1 MSLPYLPR
9 EASTILFVDDEAQA
23 CKWFARTFAEEFT
36 IRTAENVEAALTQLN
51 AYSDEIAVLMTD
63 YRMPGRTGL
72 ELLKIMRRDFKS
84 VLCILT
90 TGYAAT
96 DVAIEAVNEG
106 QVFKILEKPM
116 DYQQTKLALREALAV
131 HSARARERALHENR
145 AQATRETL
153 AFLAH
158 ELNTP
163 LTVVRGYMTALEDW
177 YQKPLSDTETS
188 PLVCFSEPRPGAV
201 LAAIQVSERSALYCQ
216 SLVSTFVQSARDA
229 YPGGVAQSVPA
240 SGLVSTLLEEYPFE
254 GNERSWIS
262 CTVMADFFLPGQRDL
277 FYLVLCTLTKNAL
290 FALQGTENPSL
301 QIMVG
306 YDPQPD
312 ETRLHWIRFVDNG
325 PGIQP
330 EVLAKLT
337 REPIT
342 THAESGG
349 NGMGLIFCR
358 RLMLSL
364 GGAIEIASEP
374 GNGATVTLRFQP
386 L

>member
-1 MSLPYLPR
+1 MPVPSFLS
-9 EASTILFVDDEAQA
+9 EASTILFVDDEAQT
-23 CKWFARTFAEEFT
+23 CKWFDDTFAQEFT

-72 ELLKIMRRDFKS
+72 DLLKIMKRDFKS
-84 VLCILT
+84 VLCMLT

-96 DVAIEAVNEG
+96 EVAIEAVNEG
-106 QVFKILEKPM
+106 QVFKILQKPL

-131 HSARARERALHENR
+131 HSARAREKALHDNR

-177 YQKPLSDTETS
+177 YQESACDPQKPD
-188 PLVCFSEPRPGAV
+188 LVCFSQPRPGAV
-201 LAAIQVSERSALYCQ
+201 LAALRASERSALYCQ

-229 YPGGVAQSVPA
+229 YPGGVTQSVSA
-240 SGLVSTLLEEYPFE
+240 SALVNTLLEEYPFE
-254 GNERSWIS
+254 GDERNWIS
-262 CTVMADFFLPGQRDL
+262 CDVSADFLLPGQRDL

-290 FALQGTENPSL
+290 FALQGSINPSL
-301 QIMVG
+301 KILLG
-306 YDPQPD
+306 YDVQAEHTRQP
-312 ETRLHWIRFVDNG
+312 WIRFVDNG

-364 GGAIEIASEP
+364 GGGIEVASEP
-374 GNGATVTLRFQP
+374 GYGATVTLRFQS